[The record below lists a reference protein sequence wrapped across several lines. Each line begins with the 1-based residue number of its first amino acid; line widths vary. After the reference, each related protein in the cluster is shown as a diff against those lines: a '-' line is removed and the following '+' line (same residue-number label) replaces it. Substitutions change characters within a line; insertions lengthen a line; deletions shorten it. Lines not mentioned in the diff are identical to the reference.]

1 MHLWILNRV
10 GVNNQILCMWSDICI
25 RCIICSHWI
34 TLSSRIPS
42 NQNTLAKQQESLSF
56 SLFVLYTIYI
66 IDSDLTST
74 VFRYSLFHGS
84 SSFNTE
90 PNPIAN
96 AFIFFR
102 PKEEEEQKEANSSPS
117 DTNTNANSE
126 KKDGT
131 VIIVVMEPDKEPFE
145 LQLANK

>member
-1 MHLWILNRV
+1 MYHLFPLDHTVFSDAFQPKHISKTTRV
-10 GVNNQILCMWSDICI
+10 
-25 RCIICSHWI
+25 
-34 TLSSRIPS
+34 
-42 NQNTLAKQQESLSF
+42 
-56 SLFVLYTIYI
+56 SLFLSTRVVYYIYI
-66 IDSDLTST
+66 RRCNLTST

-84 SSFNTE
+84 SAFNTE

-126 KKDGT
+126 EKDGT

-145 LQLANK
+145 LQTNRRATSARTIKDYVIILRLFSM